1 MLNNPNWN
9 NPVDAMSMDS
19 LISWLEKKPADG
31 TYFYGSSQEC
41 LLAQYFRDQGVQV
54 TALGNTR
61 LLIEGEKH
69 CTEIPV
75 GFQRTAGY
83 PFGTRTSDGGQTFG
97 AALERAR
104 QLVKSR
110 VCHVVQ

>member
-9 NPVDAMSMDS
+9 KPVDVMSMNS

-31 TYFYGSSQEC
+31 TYLYGSTQEC

-54 TALGNTR
+54 GALGNTR
-61 LLIEGEKH
+61 MLIEGEKH
-69 CTEIPV
+69 CTEIPL

-83 PFGTRTSDGGQTFG
+83 PCGGGQTFG

-104 QLVKSR
+104 QLVKSG